1 MCDCIF
7 SIYESMELRCLISRN
22 AIESSKKYDLKSIRL
37 KMAEI
42 YDEVKSYSS

>member
-7 SIYESMELRCLISRN
+7 SIYESKELREHLSKN
-22 AIESSKKYDLKSIRL
+22 AIESSKKYDLKEIRK

-42 YDEVKSYSS
+42 YDEVKSCSS

>member
-42 YDEVKSYSS
+42 YDEVKSCSS